1 VLTAADKESPRAAEA
16 LENLCRAYWFPLY
29 AFIRRKGHGVPE
41 AEDLTQEFIARLLC
55 RNFPAGIQP
64 EGGKFR
70 SYLLTALQHFLTN
83 EWARTQTQKRGGGK
97 TVLSWQGLNAEER
110 YRVEP
115 ADQTT
120 PETLF
125 DRQWATVVLDQVR
138 KRLGEEYH
146 DEGKRELFEKLR
158 PCLTGAERLIPYAE
172 LARQLGCSE
181 SAVKMAV
188 HRLRKRY
195 GELLRQEISQTV
207 ASPGDVEEEIRSLL
221 AAVRSS

>member
-1 VLTAADKESPRAAEA
+1 M
-16 LENLCRAYWFPLY
+16 
-29 AFIRRKGHGVPE
+29 PE
-41 AEDLTQEFIARLLC
+41 AEDLTQEFIARLLN
-55 RNFPAGIQP
+55 RNFPAGIRP

-83 EWARTQTQKRGGGK
+83 EWASARAQKRGGGK

-120 PETLF
+120 PETHF
-125 DRQWATVVLDQVR
+125 DRQWATVVLDRGR
-138 KRLGEEYH
+138 KRLREEYH
-146 DEGKRELFEKLR
+146 DEGKLELFEKLR